1 IGTPAIPAGTRSRVE
16 SAGLFAPHPVQIQRL
31 LRSERFARKI
41 RRKRA
46 AFFARARQS
55 NRGHRTRDGFKR
67 IYNSLRRQLPQRITR
82 RRARLST
89 CFMTHGTMPPVQ
101 CSAILCEYQSR
112 HEKQADQE
120 KNESMRHNT
129 SGSTGEMNHNSLIEF
144 ERISVMRGP
153 TLALDNVSLKIG
165 IGEHVALLAGR
176 FTNEMSTGEARRML
190 IARALV
196 HNPRTLILDE
206 PSVALDL
213 AAQHELRLILRKLAQ
228 SEIGIVMVTHHVSDL
243 IPEIDR
249 ILLMNRGRIIA
260 DGPKDEV
267 LVESKLSELFG
278 RPLQLSK
285 RDGYYNLW

>member
-1 IGTPAIPAGTRSRVE
+1 
-16 SAGLFAPHPVQIQRL
+16 
-31 LRSERFARKI
+31 
-41 RRKRA
+41 
-46 AFFARARQS
+46 
-55 NRGHRTRDGFKR
+55 
-67 IYNSLRRQLPQRITR
+67 
-82 RRARLST
+82 
-89 CFMTHGTMPPVQ
+89 
-101 CSAILCEYQSR
+101 
-112 HEKQADQE
+112 
-120 KNESMRHNT
+120 
-129 SGSTGEMNHNSLIEF
+129 MNHNSLIEF

-165 IGEHVALLAGR
+165 IGEHVAILGPNGCGKSTLIKTITRECYPLLEGSWARIMGRETWNIFDLRALLGIVSTDLMMTCTRDISGRDIVLSGFFSSIGVWPHQDITSEMVDRAERAMATLEVSHLAGR

-196 HNPRTLILDE
+196 HNPLTLILDE

-228 SEIGIVMVTHHVSDL
+228 SGIGIVMETHHVSDL

>member
-1 IGTPAIPAGTRSRVE
+1 
-16 SAGLFAPHPVQIQRL
+16 
-31 LRSERFARKI
+31 
-41 RRKRA
+41 
-46 AFFARARQS
+46 
-55 NRGHRTRDGFKR
+55 
-67 IYNSLRRQLPQRITR
+67 
-82 RRARLST
+82 
-89 CFMTHGTMPPVQ
+89 
-101 CSAILCEYQSR
+101 
-112 HEKQADQE
+112 
-120 KNESMRHNT
+120 MRHNT
-129 SGSTGEMNHNSLIEF
+129 SGQSGAMNHNSLIEF
-144 ERISVMRGP
+144 ESISVRRGP

-165 IGEHVALLAGR
+165 VGEHVAILGPNGCGKSTLIKTITRECYPLFAEGSSVRILGQETWNIFELRALLGIVSTDLMMTCTREISGRDIVLSGFFSSIGIWPHQDVTAEMVDRAERAMAMLEVSHLAGR

-196 HNPRTLILDE
+196 HNHRTLVLDE